1 MWELIKKIFSHRE
14 KEITVLLLD
23 DDDPENSSSFYL
35 NVAGILRMVAVVVAV
50 SILITILIFYI
61 TPIGGLYQHQQD
73 GQFRSEV
80 IQISEQMMALRDSLF
95 AREQQLSDMK
105 YILLNTPDTTFSTSY
120 SSPEPF
126 FQESFGRS
134 DWGAYD
140 GPRSFEM
147 MSENEIIH
155 SEILKNAPDFPAPYP
170 VDGELS
176 QEFTLADGHFG
187 IDIAAQSGRTFTSI
201 ADGTIV
207 NAGWTITYGYVIY
220 VQHGNGFM
228 SVYKHGSGLLKKKGD
243 IVLKGD
249 ILGTIG
255 DSGVLSYGSHLHL
268 EIWKDGVAQN
278 PLMYVTK

>member
-1 MWELIKKIFSHRE
+1 
-14 KEITVLLLD
+14 
-23 DDDPENSSSFYL
+23 SFYL
-35 NVAGILRMVAVVVAV
+35 NVASILRVAAV
-50 SILITILIFYI
+50 LVGASILVTILIFYI
-61 TPIGGLYQHQQD
+61 TPIGGLYQHQQE
-73 GQFRSEV
+73 GQLRSDV

-105 YILLNTPDTTFSTSY
+105 YILMNTPDTTFSTDY
-120 SSPEPF
+120 SGPEPF

-134 DWGAYD
+134 VGDGYS
-140 GPRSFEM
+140 GPRSFDM

-155 SEILKNAPDFPAPYP
+155 SEILKNAPEFPAPYP

-176 QEFTLADGHFG
+176 QEYNLAEEHFG
-187 IDIAAQSGRTFTSI
+187 IDIAARPGSIFTSI
-201 ADGTIV
+201 ADGTV
-207 NAGWTITYGYVIY
+207 LNAGWTITYGYVIY

-228 SVYKHGSGLLKKKGD
+228 SVYKHGSSLLKKKGD

-249 ILGTIG
+249 ILGSIG

-278 PLMYVTK
+278 PLMYVIK